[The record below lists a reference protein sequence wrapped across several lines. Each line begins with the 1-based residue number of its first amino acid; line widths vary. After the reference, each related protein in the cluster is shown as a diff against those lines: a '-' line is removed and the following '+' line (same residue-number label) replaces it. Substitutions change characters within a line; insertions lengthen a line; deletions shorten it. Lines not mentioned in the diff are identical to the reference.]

1 MTSLT
6 REEQE
11 VIITMS
17 AADTG
22 VEVYASDS
30 VYIRKLDKLCERSPD
45 CYKLVNQNEYSK
57 TYRVSLKKLITF
69 KAPVVMTEERKKEL
83 AERAARM
90 REARNVQV

>member
-1 MTSLT
+1 MAGLS

-11 VIITMS
+11 VIITTS
-17 AADTG
+17 AADSDA
-22 VEVYASDS
+22 EVYAADP
-30 VYIRKLDKLCERSPD
+30 VYIRKLDKLCERCPD
-45 CYKLVNQNEYSK
+45 CYKLVSQNEYSK

>member
-1 MTSLT
+1 MAGLS

-22 VEVYASDS
+22 VEVYASDP
-30 VYIRKLDKLCERSPD
+30 VYIRKLDKLCDRRPN
-45 CYKLVNQNEYSK
+45 CYKLVGQNEYSK
-57 TYRVSLKKLITF
+57 TYRVSLKKLIAF
-69 KAPVVMTEERKKEL
+69 KTPVVMTEEKKRVL
-83 AERAARM
+83 SERAARM